1 MWPSANERMLTL
13 DSIQEILK
21 GDRNLAAVS
30 KNTGISR
37 WTIYRLRDGVGDAQ
51 YETVKT
57 LSDYFDSPS

>member
-1 MWPSANERMLTL
+1 MWPNANERMLTL

-57 LSDYFDSPS
+57 LSDYFDSPN

>member
-21 GDRNLAAVS
+21 GDRNLAAVP

-57 LSDYFDSPS
+57 LSDYFDSPN

>member
-57 LSDYFDSPS
+57 LSDYFDSPN

>member
-13 DSIQEILK
+13 DSIQVLLI
-21 GDRNLAAVS
+21 GDRNFAAGS
-30 KNTGISR
+30 KKTGISR

-57 LSDYFDSPS
+57 LSDYFDSPN

>member
-30 KNTGISR
+30 KKTGISR

-57 LSDYFDSPS
+57 LSDYFDSPN